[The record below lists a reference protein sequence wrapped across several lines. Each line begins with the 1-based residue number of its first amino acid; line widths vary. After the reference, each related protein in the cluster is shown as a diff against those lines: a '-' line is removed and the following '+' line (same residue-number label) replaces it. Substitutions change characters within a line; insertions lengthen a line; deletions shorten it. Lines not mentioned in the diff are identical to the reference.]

1 MMVEFIDR
9 HRTTVGV
16 EPICR
21 TLQIAPSAYYE
32 RKRQKADPEQRSS
45 RQKVDEA
52 LRVAIRRVWDD
63 NFQAYGARK
72 VWRQLRRE
80 GIDVARCSIERLMRD
95 MGLRGVVRGRF
106 KRTTIP
112 ADKELRPLDL
122 VQRRFVADRPN
133 QLWVADFTYVATWSG
148 FVYVAFVVDVFSRMI
163 VGWRVSTSKEA
174 AGEDRSVLPRSFFR
188 GGNAPADDHSRKY
201 VDDKGDIDEARPSRD
216 VSEVCYP
223 ELIRPIGDKAPLYK
237 IERPQL
243 LIRGNG
249 RTLKSPSDDSPQAH
263 VAHQALDR
271 TAGNIDAF
279 ASQLTPNLAGAIGLK
294 VVIPHASYG
303 DP

>member
-133 QLWVADFTYVATWSG
+133 QLWVADFLRRDLVWLRLCRLCRRRIFAN
-148 FVYVAFVVDVFSRMI
+148 
-163 VGWRVSTSKEA
+163 
-174 AGEDRSVLPRSFFR
+174 DRRLARFHLDERRSYPRC
-188 GGNAPADDHSRKY
+188 A
-201 VDDKGDIDEARPSRD
+201 
-216 VSEVCYP
+216 
-223 ELIRPIGDKAPLYK
+223 
-237 IERPQL
+237 
-243 LIRGNG
+243 
-249 RTLKSPSDDSPQAH
+249 
-263 VAHQALDR
+263 
-271 TAGNIDAF
+271 
-279 ASQLTPNLAGAIGLK
+279 
-294 VVIPHASYG
+294 
-303 DP
+303 